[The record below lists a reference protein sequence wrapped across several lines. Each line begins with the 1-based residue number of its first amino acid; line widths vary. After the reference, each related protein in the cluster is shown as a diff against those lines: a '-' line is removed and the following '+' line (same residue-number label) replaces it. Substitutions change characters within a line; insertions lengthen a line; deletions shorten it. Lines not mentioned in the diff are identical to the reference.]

1 MVVVPEATVMGLLN
15 VIVPLQV
22 ITYVPPAVIAACR
35 ALSVQELIFV
45 AAVAADAVPP
55 VIGIATN
62 VTPATIAATRLVNT
76 VNFGFTIRLSR
87 TVRIK
92 CDYVGEPTP

>member
-45 AAVAADAVPP
+45 AAVAADAVPLDSGTP
-55 VIGIATN
+55 TS
-62 VTPATIAATRLVNT
+62 VTPATIAASRLENMVD
-76 VNFGFTIRLSR
+76 FGFTGPALLA
-87 TVRIK
+87 
-92 CDYVGEPTP
+92 